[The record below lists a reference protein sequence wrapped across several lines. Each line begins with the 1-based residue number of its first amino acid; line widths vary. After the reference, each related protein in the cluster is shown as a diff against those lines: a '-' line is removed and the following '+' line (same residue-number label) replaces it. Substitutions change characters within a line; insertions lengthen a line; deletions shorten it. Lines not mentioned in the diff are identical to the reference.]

1 MLEDAVDDVIATA
14 DALGVDRF
22 IPVGYSLG
30 GPIAQL
36 LWRRHPDRVAGI
48 VMCATSASF
57 RATPPEY
64 LMHAML
70 PALDQVARFVPE
82 AITYRIVALVARPL
96 LETCGSAEWVLNELL
111 LHDARAVCKAQPRS
125 ASTRPNGG
133 SRRSTFPLRSSCTHE
148 TSSSRRVASMP
159 SRPQFRALT
168 SNSSRPT
175 TLLSCVTRRRSFPH
189 WSARFGTSS
198 PCPLPTPV

>member
-1 MLEDAVDDVIATA
+1 METRWALEVDPHLATPPLPPTRRVHLGDRGSSVVHDSPGRPGAPTLILLHGLGATSRLNWYSSFPALQRRFRVIAPDLRGHGHGPRAATRFTLEDAVDDVIATA

-57 RATPPEY
+57 RATPLEY

-70 PALDQVARFVPE
+70 PALDQIARLVPVRSR
-82 AITYRIVALVARPL
+82 T
-96 LETCGSAEWVLNELL
+96 GS
-111 LHDARAVCKAQPRS
+111 
-125 ASTRPNGG
+125 
-133 SRRSTFPLRSSCTHE
+133 SRWSSGPF
-148 TSSSRRVASMP
+148 SRRVAVP
-159 SRPQFRALT
+159 NGR
-168 SNSSRPT
+168 
-175 TLLSCVTRRRSFPH
+175 
-189 WSARFGTSS
+189 
-198 PCPLPTPV
+198 